1 MFQGVLKNK
10 LKEMKRE
17 YEKKSVIIPVEKKE
31 KKVSI
36 SDTFR
41 NIIPTKKGIYIS
53 NILRGVQIT
62 GVPGCGKTN
71 IVKELVIQLI
81 SKGYSMYICDYTYP
95 NLSLVAYNA
104 FLKYQKNYEHKP
116 QFCVINFEDI
126 TTTNSC
132 NPIHSELLKNPFDAI
147 QASKAFFEGLP
158 FKKHFESKEIFKET
172 LVLFLGACIWG
183 LKLYKGGKNCSIA
196 HLIELFS
203 SQDKKSIFK
212 FLSQFDDESI
222 SKFISHFEKLPSE
235 INNLFESFILNFR
248 KYISQLN
255 LKNIYYIMNTEE
267 NTNLLQVNDPL
278 NPKILCVGSNPL
290 NSSLYAPFICL
301 YNVQLMRQIQ
311 SANKNHTGIVFDD
324 MSCSSFPPQTL
335 EGFLVT
341 SRGYRIAP
349 ILSYE
354 NLKKLAKNIGGET
367 AYCNV
372 INTILLNRF
381 IGRDYKN
388 NENLER
394 GEFVGEIYNEGGEPI
409 QFHEKINFDEERFAE
424 YKKNAIPQFI
434 EKKVIEEKATENF
447 QRIKKE
453 VLLMV
458 KNNV

>member
-17 YEKKSVIIPVEKKE
+17 YEKKSVIIPVE
-31 KKVSI
+31 VSI

-41 NIIPTKKGIYIS
+41 NIIPTKKGIHIS

-158 FKKHFESKEIFKET
+158 FKKHFESKEIFKEN
-172 LVLFLGACIWG
+172 LVLFLGTCIWG
-183 LKLYKGGKNCSIA
+183 LKLYKEGKNCSIP
-196 HLIELFS
+196 HLIELLS

-212 FLSQFDDESI
+212 FLSQFDDKSI
-222 SKFISHFEKLPSE
+222 SKVISYFEKLPSE
-235 INNLFESFILNFR
+235 IIYNENDIFESFILHFR

-255 LKNIYYIMNTEE
+255 LKNIYYVMNSEE
-267 NTNLLQVNDPL
+267 NANLLQVNDPL

-290 NSSLYAPFICL
+290 YSSLYAPFICL
-301 YNVQLMRQIQ
+301 YNVQLIHQVQ
-311 SANKNHTGIVFDD
+311 STNKNYTGIVFDD
-324 MSCSSFPPQTL
+324 MSCIFPPKAF
-335 EGFLVT
+335 EHFLAT
-341 SRGYRIAP
+341 FRKYRIVP

-354 NLKKLAKNIGGET
+354 NLKKLAINTGGET
-367 AYCNV
+367 AYYNT
-372 INTILLNRF
+372 IDTILLNKF
-381 IGRDYKN
+381 IGKDYKD
-388 NENLER
+388 NEKLER

-424 YKKNAIPQFI
+424 YKKNAIPQFL

-458 KNNV
+458 KNNL

>member
-1 MFQGVLKNK
+1 MFQDVLKNK
-10 LKEMKRE
+10 LKEMERE
-17 YEKKSVIIPVEKKE
+17 YEKKSVIIPVE
-31 KKVSI
+31 
-36 SDTFR
+36 FR
-41 NIIPTKKGIYIS
+41 NIIPTKKGIHIS
-53 NILRGVQIT
+53 NIFRGVQIT

-95 NLSLVAYNA
+95 DLSLVAYNA

-126 TTTNSC
+126 TTTNSY
-132 NPIHSELLKNPFDAI
+132 NPIHSGLLKNPFDAI
-147 QASKAFFEGLP
+147 RVSKAFFEGLP

-183 LKLYKGGKNCSIA
+183 LKSYKGGKNCSIA

-203 SQDKKSIFK
+203 SQEKDTIFE
-212 FLSQFDDESI
+212 FLSQFDDE
-222 SKFISHFEKLPSE
+222 FISRGIYHLKKLSSE
-235 INNLFESFILNFR
+235 IDNTNDIFESFILNFR

-267 NTNLLQVNDPL
+267 NANLLQVNDPL

-301 YNVQLMRQIQ
+301 YNVQLIRQIQ

-335 EGFLVT
+335 EDFLVT
-341 SRGYRIAP
+341 SRAYKVAP

-354 NLKKLAKNIGGET
+354 NLEKLAMNIGGET

-372 INTILLNRF
+372 INTILLNKF
-381 IGRDYKN
+381 IGRDYKD
-388 NENLER
+388 NEKLER
-394 GEFVGEIYNEGGEPI
+394 GEFVGEIYNKGGEPI

-434 EKKVIEEKATENF
+434 EKKVIEEKVTENF

-458 KNNV
+458 I